1 MAHYVFRLPDIG
13 EGVTQAELI
22 AWHVAVGDRLE
33 EDQPMAD
40 VMTDKATVEMTAP
53 AAGLVVAL
61 HGAPGEKIAIGA
73 ALVELELD
81 TAPAGPA
88 PAPATPSAP
97 PPRAVAAAGG
107 TAPPAQATLASPA
120 TRRRAREHGIALHE
134 VAGTG
139 PDGRITAADL
149 ETLLA
154 RTEAHAGM
162 REVKIIGLRRQIA
175 ARMLEATRNIP
186 HFTYVEEVDMTALE
200 AQRTAL
206 NAKRAADQPRLTLLP
221 FLMRALVQVLPRFPQ
236 LNAHYDGEAGVL
248 RLYEPVHIG
257 IATQTPAGLLVPV
270 VRHAGAL
277 DLWRTASEIARLAT
291 AAREG
296 RATRAELTGSTITLS
311 SLGALGG
318 LAATPIINAPEVVV
332 IAPNRLAERPV
343 VRDGRITIR
352 SMMNLSA
359 SFDHRIVDGFEAAS
373 FIQAMREVLEQ
384 PPLARRGAHL

>member
-1 MAHYVFRLPDIG
+1 MARYVFRLPDIG

-22 AWHVAVGDRLE
+22 AWHVALGDRLE
-33 EDQPMAD
+33 EDQLMAE
-40 VMTDKATVEMTAP
+40 VMTDKASVEMTAP

-73 ALVELELD
+73 PLVELELD
-81 TAPAGPA
+81 APPVEPPPA
-88 PAPATPSAP
+88 PPVLPSPAST
-97 PPRAVAAAGG
+97 
-107 TAPPAQATLASPA
+107 ATLASPA
-120 TRRRAREHGIALHE
+120 TRRRAREHGIALHD
-134 VAGTG
+134 VTGTG

-149 ETLLA
+149 ENVLA
-154 RTEAHAGM
+154 RTEAHAGV
-162 REVKIIGLRRQIA
+162 REIRIIGLRRQIA
-175 ARMLEATRNIP
+175 ARMLEAKRNIP

-200 AQRTAL
+200 VLRAAL
-206 NAKRAADQPRLTLLP
+206 NANRAGDQPKLSLLP

-270 VRHAGAL
+270 VRHAEAL
-277 DLWRTASEIARLAT
+277 DLWGAARELTRLAA

-296 RATRAELTGSTITLS
+296 RASRQELTGSTITLS

-318 LAATPIINAPEVVV
+318 LAATPIINAPEVTV
-332 IAPNRLAERPV
+332 IASNKLAERPV
-343 VRDGRITIR
+343 VRDGQITIR
-352 SMMNLSA
+352 TMMNLSA

-373 FIQAMREVLEQ
+373 FIQALREMLEH
-384 PPLARRGAHL
+384 PTTLTA